1 MKKIKHWWPS
11 LQTRS
16 SLALLILAAIL
27 IQVSGA
33 VQFLFAR
40 NGIRKEV
47 EHRAKTEMTVKH
59 LEIQQMV
66 TSVESAVKNT
76 NRLLEWAVDNPQTI
90 YPILEEFVKSNPDI
104 CGCAFAFEPYYYE
117 DQGRW
122 YEPYVLRDANDSLI
136 PIQIADSS
144 HDYHSMT
151 WYREGLE
158 AESGRWTEPY
168 IDNAG
173 AQGMVCTYTIPVHNA
188 MGELVGV
195 FAADLSLNWLT
206 DKFASENDSKEV
218 SFLVSREGRLLACP
232 DKDKIMKYSLE
243 DIKSQNSDT
252 LIQRINKEML
262 SGHSG
267 SAKVKDNNGNTRIV
281 YYSPVGGRTGWSM
294 AIVFSE
300 KEMYRGLRAVAIKL
314 QILMILGLALMV
326 YIMWRTVRGF
336 KRLQAVSA
344 EKERIGSELRIASN
358 IQNGMLPKTF
368 PPYPNL
374 DELTLYGTLMSAKE
388 VGGDLY
394 DFYVRDHKSYFC
406 IGDVSGKGVPASL
419 VMAVTRS
426 LFRSVSGQIEDP
438 GQIVSQINNAMSEM
452 NENSMFVT
460 LFIGVLDL
468 HTGELTYSNAGHC
481 KPILLGEKPMFVEI
495 DANIPVGI
503 MPDWH
508 YTSQHTSMKPGQTLF
523 LYTDGL
529 TEAETVTQEQFGE
542 KRLMNALAKAGTAP
556 RPLVENI
563 IQVVH
568 EFVGSAEQSD
578 DLTMLAIQFTKPRA
592 LPPSNT
598 VSNPH
603 DVQK

>member
-1 MKKIKHWWPS
+1 
-11 LQTRS
+11 
-16 SLALLILAAIL
+16 
-27 IQVSGA
+27 
-33 VQFLFAR
+33 
-40 NGIRKEV
+40 
-47 EHRAKTEMTVKH
+47 
-59 LEIQQMV
+59 
-66 TSVESAVKNT
+66 
-76 NRLLEWAVDNPQTI
+76 
-90 YPILEEFVKSNPDI
+90 
-104 CGCAFAFEPYYYE
+104 
-117 DQGRW
+117 
-122 YEPYVLRDANDSLI
+122 
-136 PIQIADSS
+136 
-144 HDYHSMT
+144 MT

-368 PPYPNL
+368 PPYPDL

-452 NENSMFVT
+452 NESSMFVT

-468 HTGELTYSNAGHC
+468 HTGDLTYSNAGHC